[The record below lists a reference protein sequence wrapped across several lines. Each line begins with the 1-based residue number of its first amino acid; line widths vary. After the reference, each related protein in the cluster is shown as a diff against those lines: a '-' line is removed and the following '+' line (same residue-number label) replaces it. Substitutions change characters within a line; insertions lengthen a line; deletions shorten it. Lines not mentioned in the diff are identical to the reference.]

1 MTKTAVYIATT
12 NGPVRVE
19 LISQED
25 IPRSEVVLSG
35 DFVPLAAITEEYQ
48 HFVTG
53 GGPVARAFGPFE
65 PPMFSMELSA
75 RIESGRSWHLAAF
88 IAHGLAAEN
97 RLAGREETPEAVVWA
112 TGVMGNDFSVTAEHV
127 AIKFAQSRSLFEE
140 TRAAGLDLHVVAPV
154 GSLDDAD
161 RDSPAT
167 IHQVDDARTALRD
180 LNITSGKPGSSP
192 EQTAPSGAVQVLPAK
207 LKRWRTWVIAGA
219 SALALAMVAEI
230 AADWVM
236 TEMRDLSAD
245 EVPAQPAGPVAPAKI
260 AEEPIKQTAPTVMD
274 TAMQLEEIRASSKMS
289 CAAVHFGSAPGN
301 LMPVRVN
308 GNAAAGD
315 SASGG
320 LCGMRISLP
329 DMELSSVEL
338 VSIEMTSGG
347 FVGQRGT
354 AFNLG
359 PVSKG
364 SWDLFVPQTLK
375 VPIVYVVRLVRRTG
389 SDVSISHRIEP

>member
-1 MTKTAVYIATT
+1 
-12 NGPVRVE
+12 
-19 LISQED
+19 
-25 IPRSEVVLSG
+25 
-35 DFVPLAAITEEYQ
+35 EEYQ

-127 AIKFAQSRSLFEE
+127 AIKFEQSRSLFEE

-161 RDSPAT
+161 EESPAT
-167 IHQVDDARTALRD
+167 IHQVGDARAALET
-180 LNITSGKPGSSP
+180 LNITIGQAGNSGDQIP
-192 EQTAPSGAVQVLPAK
+192 TSGEAK
-207 LKRWRTWVIAGA
+207 ERPVRVKRWRTWVIGGA

-236 TEMRDLSAD
+236 TEMRDLSVD
-245 EVPAQPAGPVAPAKI
+245 EAATKSTTPVTPAKI
-260 AEEPIKQTAPTVMD
+260 AEEPVTQTASTVTN
-274 TAMQLEEIRASSKMS
+274 TAIQLDEIRASSETS
-289 CAAVHFGSAPGN
+289 CAAVHFGTAPGT

-329 DMELSSVEL
+329 AMKLSSVEL
-338 VSIEMTSGG
+338 VSIELTSGG
-347 FVGQRGT
+347 FVGQRDT
-354 AFNLG
+354 TFNLG